1 LNQQWSELR
10 FLYIQDGEVDQAA
23 QVMIN
28 HSAEA
33 WDHQIFRDTLQKV
46 HNTDICYRGI
56 QFYFDEHPKLVV
68 ELLVAITAVIDPARV
83 IQLVKKMNQLPLIK
97 PWLVSIQDKNVAAV
111 NDAVNELYIEEEDY
125 EGLRASIEHFNN
137 FEQIKLAS
145 QLEKHDLLEFRR
157 ISSYVYQL
165 NNQFDEAIEISKRDK
180 LYRDAITAAAASK
193 KTETAEDLLRFFCKE
208 GFKECFGAAIYTC
221 YDIVRP
227 DVVLEL
233 AFRNEGFLSVSY
245 PFFVQVVR
253 EYITKVD
260 DLVKEKEKRDKN
272 AAPEQAAFQA
282 PEQSVL
288 QQIPQIGYYDPNQM
302 PPQMQQQQFGG
313 QMQGQQFGGQPTFGY
328 PNQY

>member
-1 LNQQWSELR
+1 LR

-23 QVMIN
+23 QIMIN

-33 WDHQIFRDTLQKV
+33 WDHTIFREVLLKV

-68 ELLVAITAVIDPARV
+68 ELLSAITPVIDPARV
-83 IQLVKKMNQLPLIK
+83 IQLIKKMNQLPLVK
-97 PWLVSIQDKNVAAV
+97 PWLLQIQEKNITAV

-125 EGLRASIEHFNN
+125 DGLRNSIEHFSN

-145 QLEKHDLLEFRR
+145 VLEKHDLLEFRR
-157 ISSYVYQL
+157 IASYLYQL

-193 KTETAEDLLRFFCKE
+193 KTDLAEDLLRFFCKE

-233 AFRNEGFLSVSY
+233 AFRNDGFLTVSY
-245 PFFVQVVR
+245 PYFVQVVR

-260 DLVKEKEKRDKN
+260 DLVKDKEKREKDK
-272 AAPEQAAFQA
+272 APEQAAFHA

-288 QQIPQIGYYDPNQM
+288 QSIPQIAYYDPSQM
-302 PPQMQQQQFGG
+302 PPQMMG
-313 QMQGQQFGGQPTFGY
+313 QMPGQMPPQMMGQMPGGQPTFGF